1 MSWTTLTSDDVKN
14 RLSGAEYSGV
24 TSAALA
30 SGQTAEGVVAEQIT
44 GVVNYVRGF
53 VPASVPRG
61 DGETIPD
68 EMKDAALAM
77 IVYRILT
84 RLPSLKLLLD
94 DARKSANEAAEKL
107 LRDMAA
113 GRFRLIAPTD
123 AAASQAA
130 GARIAQVGTTT
141 RRATRETMTGL

>member
-1 MSWTTLTSDDVKN
+1 MSWTTLDSDDVKN
-14 RLSGAEYSGV
+14 RLSGAEYAGV

-30 SGQTAEGVVAEQIT
+30 SGQTAAGVVAEQIS

-68 EMKDAALAM
+68 ELKDAALAM

-107 LRDMAA
+107 LRDVAA

-123 AAASQAA
+123 PAASQAA
-130 GARIAQVGTTT
+130 GATIAQVGTTT
-141 RRATRETMTGL
+141 RKATRQTMNGL

>member
-1 MSWTTLTSDDVKN
+1 MSWETLDSDDVKN
-14 RLSGAEYSGV
+14 RLSGAEYAGV

-30 SGQTAEGVVAEQIT
+30 SGQTAAGVVAAQIT
-44 GVVNYVRGF
+44 DVIKYVRGF
-53 VPASVPRG
+53 VPDNVPRG

-84 RLPSLKLLLD
+84 RLPSLKMLLD
-94 DARKSANEAAEKL
+94 DARKSANDAAEKL

-113 GRFRLIAPTD
+113 GRFKLVSPTT
-123 AAASQAA
+123 AAADQAA
-130 GARIAQVGTTT
+130 GSKIATITETT
-141 RRATRETMTGL
+141 RVAGRANLAGL